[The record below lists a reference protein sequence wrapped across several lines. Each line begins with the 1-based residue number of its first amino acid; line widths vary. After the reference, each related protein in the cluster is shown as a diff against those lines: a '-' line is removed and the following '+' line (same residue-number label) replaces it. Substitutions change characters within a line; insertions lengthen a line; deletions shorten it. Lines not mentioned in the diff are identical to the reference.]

1 VGGPRSSASTIL
13 RHPTFGLADLPTHRL
28 VLEPI
33 WIATLVSLVA
43 CQRAGDRWPGDR
55 LPEGYSYSYAMRDCA
70 PWDGP
75 AVTVFLTATPAD
87 STSVPTPFLGLSTY
101 RSPTEV
107 EGRRFEW
114 PAKEQVAG
122 AYRCRAEGDCEAS
135 RLGYIRFDR
144 SLLDGTLIGGFVAQF
159 PHDTVAG
166 GFKATWVARR
176 VMCG

>member
-1 VGGPRSSASTIL
+1 MVAG
-13 RHPTFGLADLPTHRL
+13 L
-28 VLEPI
+28 VLIIVHLTKLTIDQTVHRPLSI
-33 WIATLVSLVA
+33 DNRLCLLSLASLVA
-43 CQRAGDRWPGDR
+43 CQGAGDRLPGGH
-55 LPEGYSYSYAMRDCA
+55 LPEGYSDSYAMRDCA

-75 AVTVFLTATPAD
+75 AVTVFLTASPAD
-87 STSVPTPFLGLSTY
+87 STSVPTPYLGLSTY

-144 SLLDGTLIGGFVAQF
+144 SLPDGTLIGAFVAEF
-159 PHDTVAG
+159 PRDTVEG
-166 GFKATWVARR
+166 GFRATWVARR
-176 VMCG
+176 MFCG

>member
-1 VGGPRSSASTIL
+1 
-13 RHPTFGLADLPTHRL
+13 
-28 VLEPI
+28 
-33 WIATLVSLVA
+33 
-43 CQRAGDRWPGDR
+43 
-55 LPEGYSYSYAMRDCA
+55 MRDCA

-75 AVTVFLTATPAD
+75 AVTVFLTASPAD
-87 STSVPTPFLGLSTY
+87 STSIPTPYLGLSTY

-135 RLGYIRFDR
+135 RLGYVRFDR
-144 SLLDGTLIGGFVAQF
+144 SLPDGTLIGAFVAEF

>member
-1 VGGPRSSASTIL
+1 MPGSIVAPSTSLLVGLLTAAAVAGCQGPGST
-13 RHPTFGLADLPTHRL
+13 PSVPPA
-28 VLEPI
+28 
-33 WIATLVSLVA
+33 
-43 CQRAGDRWPGDR
+43 
-55 LPEGYSYSYAMRDCA
+55 PEGFPFATAGPDCA

-75 AVTVFLTATPAD
+75 AVTVFLTASPAD
-87 STSVPTPFLGLSTY
+87 STSVPTPYLGLSTY

-144 SLLDGTLIGGFVAQF
+144 SLPDGTLIGAFVAEF
-159 PHDTVAG
+159 PRDTVEG
-166 GFKATWVARR
+166 GFRATWVARR
-176 VMCG
+176 MFCG